1 MKMEGATDPRQTL
14 VRTGTPGTGRAS
26 RTGGRGRIGLVSSG
40 TQPTERKRSRKTGLP
55 APGSRAAPAVV
66 IAWASVPGRRRTPV
80 TGALLA
86 IGQLHSHSGT
96 AEGPSV
102 QLSDG
107 VCGIARVLELNERK
121 TGRVPGHPHA
131 PQGSVVAKRPLQF
144 GFVPIV
150 S

>member
-1 MKMEGATDPRQTL
+1 MEGATDPRQTL

-102 QLSDG
+102 QFSDG